1 WLCGSVA
8 LWLCG
13 KFICMII
20 TSIKPNISRAQAVA
34 KFCGRFNAL
43 RRGRPRIVTDFYI
56 PYRFF
61 RMTWSDGRSSND
73 AFIAADAGA
82 GKLDLIQ
89 FDRLPEEGD
98 RTTVETAMVAAERVN
113 EEEAYR
119 LVRES
124 MMRLIFM
131 KGFFKLRRASVEIE
145 LATSLHIPYWV
156 GVYERNDRAHLEII
170 NALRGR
176 FEGAKLRE
184 MVVEWFHQ

>member
-1 WLCGSVA
+1 
-8 LWLCG
+8 
-13 KFICMII
+13 MII
-20 TSIKPNISRAQAVA
+20 TSIKPTLSRAQAVA
-34 KFCGRFNAL
+34 KLCGRFNAL
-43 RRGRPRIVTDFYI
+43 RYGRPRIVTDFYI

-61 RMTWSDGRSSND
+61 RMTWSDGRFSND

-98 RTTVETAMVAAERVN
+98 RTTVDTAMVAEERVN

-124 MMRLIFM
+124 ITRSIFM

-145 LATSLHIPYWV
+145 LATCLHVPYWV
-156 GVYERNDRAHLEII
+156 GVYERDDRARLEII
-170 NALRGR
+170 NALRGG

-184 MVVEWFHQ
+184 IVAEWFQQ

>member
-1 WLCGSVA
+1 
-8 LWLCG
+8 
-13 KFICMII
+13 MII
-20 TSIKPNISRAQAVA
+20 TSIKPTLAREEAVA
-34 KFCGRFNAL
+34 KFCGGFNAL

-73 AFIAADAGA
+73 AIIAADAGA
-82 GKLDLIQ
+82 GRLDLIR
-89 FDRLPEEGD
+89 FDRLPEEED
-98 RTTVETAMVAAERVN
+98 RATVDTAMVAEERVN

-124 MMRLIFM
+124 MMRSMFM
-131 KGFFKLRRASVEIE
+131 KGFFKLRRANVEIE

-156 GVYERNDRAHLEII
+156 GVYERNDRAHFEII

-184 MVVEWFHQ
+184 MVAEWFHQ